1 MSAKTKTGDAPRAYL
16 LRGDDDFQKHQ
27 DLEKLLKILVAPDF
41 ADFDLEQAEGNTAT
55 CDRIMAGLG
64 VPPFGSERRVV
75 LVKYANKMDSAEQEK
90 LAERLAKMPASG
102 CLVVVNPAAEKADGK
117 PKKGT
122 EIIGNLSKAIRKIG
136 EVREYGPEKGLGK
149 GDKAREFARSLFATA
164 RKKIEPDV
172 LAAFLQRVG
181 GDFAIINS
189 EARKLIDYS
198 DPSDRITAADVA
210 AVTSETPEEKVFK
223 MVEAVAAKNQAAALR
238 LLDELFE
245 TGDDPRSDAPKTL
258 GTLARQFRLLWQMKF
273 LSERGVRSYSKSSVP
288 EEIRSML
295 PGDPNIL
302 DLLSRQAW
310 QAKRLE
316 PQARLFSRA
325 ELARCFGA
333 IARADLML
341 KGVEG
346 DVDDPKLV
354 MELLV
359 IDLARGGPAGR

>member
-1 MSAKTKTGDAPRAYL
+1 MSAKAKTEGPPKAYL

-27 DLEKLLKILVAPDF
+27 DLEKLLKLLVSPDF
-41 ADFDLEQAEGNTAT
+41 ADFDLEQTEGNTAT
-55 CDRIMAGLG
+55 SDRVMAGLN

-75 LVKYANKMDSAEQEK
+75 LVKYANKMDPEEQEK
-90 LAERLAKMPASG
+90 LATRLEKMPSSG
-102 CLVVVNPAAEKADGK
+102 CLILVNPAAEKIDGK
-117 PKKGT
+117 PRKGS
-122 EIIGNLSKAIRKIG
+122 EVIGDLSRAVRKIG
-136 EVREYGPEKGLGK
+136 EVRDYGAERGQEKTA
-149 GDKAREFARSLFATA
+149 KARDFARSVFATA
-164 RKKIEPDV
+164 RKKIEAEV
-172 LAAFLQRVG
+172 LSAFLIRVG
-181 GDFAIINS
+181 TDFAVINS

-223 MVEAVAAKNQAAALR
+223 MVDAVAAKNQAAALK

-245 TGDDPRSDAPKTL
+245 TSDDPKSDAPKTL

-273 LSERGVRSYSKSSVP
+273 LSERGVRNYTKAGVP
-288 EEIRSML
+288 DDIRSVL
-295 PGDPNIL
+295 PADPNVL
-302 DLLSRQAW
+302 DLLTRQAW
-310 QAKRLE
+310 QKDRLE
-316 PQARLFSRA
+316 RQARPFSRA
-325 ELARCFGA
+325 ELARCFNS

-359 IDLARGGPAGR
+359 VDLAKGGPARR